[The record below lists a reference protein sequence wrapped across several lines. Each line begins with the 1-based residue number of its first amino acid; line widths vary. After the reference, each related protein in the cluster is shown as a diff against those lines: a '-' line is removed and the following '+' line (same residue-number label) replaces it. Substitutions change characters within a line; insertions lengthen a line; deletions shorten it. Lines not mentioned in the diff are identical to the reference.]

1 METAEPLRRQ
11 VLARTF
17 LNFLRG
23 METVAERS
31 REPRAEGFLNFLR
44 GMETGVGEGVACG

>member
-1 METAEPLRRQ
+1 
-11 VLARTF
+11 
-17 LNFLRG
+17 

>member
-23 METVAERS
+23 MET
-31 REPRAEGFLNFLR
+31 
-44 GMETGVGEGVACG
+44 GVGEGVACG